1 MTKPL
6 YSDPVVAEIHAI
18 RQQLLDD
25 CGGDVAE
32 FRRRIRDRQAASG
45 HEVVS
50 GPLEKSTEQSD
61 ATERPKKHFGDG
73 ESTPAVH

>member
-1 MTKPL
+1 MNKPL

-45 HEVVS
+45 HKVVS
-50 GPLEKSTEQSD
+50 GPLQKSTEQSD
-61 ATERPKKHFGDG
+61 AMERPAGRLGDG
-73 ESTPAVH
+73 EASSAAR